1 MKRLGLLI
9 ALSALVGC
17 STSPGPNTGSVRREL
32 NVCAAGPTLPGIDV
46 SKWQGVIDWDQV
58 AAAGIGRELGKLFLG
73 TFSPAGWAAGLMAM
87 KTAAEEMA
95 TTLAEMP
102 PED

>member
-1 MKRLGLLI
+1 MKNAPAENSSVFSEGEPVTTTI
-9 ALSALVGC
+9 CVVHES
-17 STSPGPNTGSVRREL
+17 GSLRRESRF
-32 NVCAAGPTLPGIDV
+32 VVESPTGRAE
-46 SKWQGVIDWDQV
+46 V

-95 TTLAEMP
+95 ATLAEMP
-102 PED
+102 PEE